1 MRWWSVNQL
10 AKSGKLLSF
19 ASEFRNIGGHD
30 ILGILHELVKRLG
43 KSNTELVV
51 ALLWVI

>member
-30 ILGILHELVKRLG
+30 ILGIVHELVKRLG